1 LKQRAGAQE
10 QHSAQDAER
19 GHPLSKAPASKL
31 ARHEGGED
39 HKYRSHDGGQ
49 NADRGKRVIEK
60 RMRQV
65 GENGDGGREIH
76 SPKAKVL
83 AHGEVEKLVAMHAVR
98 SDRQYEE
105 VQRELRRGEG
115 TDDSRRKW
123 RTCRREQIALCTV

>member
-1 LKQRAGAQE
+1 
-10 QHSAQDAER
+10 
-19 GHPLSKAPASKL
+19 
-31 ARHEGGED
+31 
-39 HKYRSHDGGQ
+39 
-49 NADRGKRVIEK
+49 VIEK

-65 GENGDGGREIH
+65 GENGDGRREIH

-115 TDDSRRKW
+115 TDDSHRKW